1 MTPVPGSTPH
11 RSSAPDGLSTDATTP
26 APSRTEQDPPDR
38 TGSGPPPREP
48 ATSRW
53 RFLTNHGH
61 VLIHLARHPES
72 RVRDIATAVG
82 ITERSAQSIL
92 TDLES
97 DNYVSKVRHGR
108 RNRYELR
115 PELHFRHPQEADH
128 QIGELLN
135 IFR

>member
-1 MTPVPGSTPH
+1 MATTAGSTTQ
-11 RSSAPDGLSTDATTP
+11 RSETS
-26 APSRTEQDPPDR
+26 
-38 TGSGPPPREP
+38 
-48 ATSRW
+48 SRW

-72 RVRDIATAVG
+72 RVRDIAAAVG

-92 TDLES
+92 ADLEA
-97 DNYVSKVRHGR
+97 DRYVSKVRHGR
-108 RNRYELR
+108 RNHYELH

-128 QIGELLN
+128 QIGELLD